1 VKDGVYHTPQEPGAS
16 TDLKVLAKP

>member
-16 TDLKVLAKP
+16 ADLKVLCQS